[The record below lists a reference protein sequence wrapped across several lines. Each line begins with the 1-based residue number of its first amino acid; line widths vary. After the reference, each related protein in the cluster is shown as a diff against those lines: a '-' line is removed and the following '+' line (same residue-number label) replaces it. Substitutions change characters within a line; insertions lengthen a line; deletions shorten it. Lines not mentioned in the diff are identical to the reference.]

1 MTAGSRTVE
10 LTPIPLPERRNFMA
24 FLLIAAILGAVILLY
39 VTDRVIK
46 ACARVRRY
54 RAMSDRLD
62 AAAARTEVQQVR
74 RKRSEAAGAALTSVI
89 PAINRPPLTLPGV
102 TNQPQDTDPGSEA
115 DPTSTAQ
122 ATSEAAAS
130 REATAGGQAPA
141 GHDAKPGRDAK
152 PAREARHSHD
162 AGTGPREHQ
171 PGRPA
176 AAHPRQRPAERSGRA
191 AHVTGPQHR

>member
-1 MTAGSRTVE
+1 M
-10 LTPIPLPERRNFMA
+10 P
-24 FLLIAAILGAVILLY
+24 FLLIAAALAAVILLY
-39 VTDRVIK
+39 ITDRVIK

-89 PAINRPPLTLPGV
+89 PAIKRPALTLPGV

-115 DPTSTAQ
+115 KVTSKANP
-122 ATSEAAAS
+122 TSEAGAS
-130 REATAGGQAPA
+130 REATAGWEAQA
-141 GHDAKPGRDAK
+141 GHDAKPGHDAK
-152 PAREARHSHD
+152 ATREAKRSHD
-162 AGTGPREHQ
+162 AGTSPREHQ

-176 AAHPRQRPAERSGRA
+176 AVHPRQRPAEGSGWA
-191 AHVTGPQHR
+191 DHVTGPHHR